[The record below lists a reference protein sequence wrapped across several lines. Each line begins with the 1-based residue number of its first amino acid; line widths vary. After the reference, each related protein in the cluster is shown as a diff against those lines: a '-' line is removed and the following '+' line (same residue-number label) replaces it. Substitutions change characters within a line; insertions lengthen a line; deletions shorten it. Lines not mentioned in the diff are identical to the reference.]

1 MAVTNLQE
9 LLNNKQSGL
18 IALQLARFLPIR
30 TGLRLSDIL
39 AGRIARRADLPL
51 VQGIRANQWVVG
63 RESLSSQDLDFAT
76 RDTLH
81 HMARA
86 MFLLFHHLHRPDS
99 FWKFIAPCPAILDEL
114 LEDHHRKK
122 GVIIAGVH
130 LAYYD
135 VFAQTALPRSRKIL
149 ALATPQANPAI
160 EWQHQLRRRIGV
172 EILPTSYEAIREA
185 IRMIQNCGIVIA
197 GIDYPLRESKYRSIF
212 FNHPAYLP
220 VHHIYLALKTKAPI
234 LLVAAIAQEDGL
246 VKFLASDY
254 IEMRSFPDHQQE
266 ILYNTELILRIAE
279 DFISQVP
286 HQWAMF
292 HPVWP
297 DILDNVPGTNGAS
310 NA

>member
-1 MAVTNLQE
+1 MNLQQ
-9 LLNNKQSGL
+9 LLNSKQSGR
-18 IALQLARFLPIR
+18 IALQLARILPIKP
-30 TGLRLSDIL
+30 GLWLSDLL
-39 AGRIARRADLPL
+39 ASQIARRTELPL

-63 RESLSSQDLDFAT
+63 GESLSSQELNLT
-76 RDTLH
+76 VRETLQH
-81 HMARA
+81 IARA

-99 FWKFIAPCPAILDEL
+99 FWKFIVPCPAILDEL
-114 LEDHHRKK
+114 LDDQRRKK

-135 VFAQTALPRSRKIL
+135 VFAQTALPRSQKIL
-149 ALATPQANPAI
+149 ALATPQSNPAI

-185 IRMIQNCGIVIA
+185 IRIIQNGGIVIA
-197 GIDYPLRESKYRSIF
+197 GIDYPLRESKYQSLF

-234 LLVAAIAQEDGL
+234 LLVAAIAQADGL

-254 IEMRSFPDHQQE
+254 IELRSFPDHQRE

-279 DFISQVP
+279 DFIHQAP

-297 DILDNVPGTNGAS
+297 DLLNNVPGMNGAS
-310 NA
+310 NV